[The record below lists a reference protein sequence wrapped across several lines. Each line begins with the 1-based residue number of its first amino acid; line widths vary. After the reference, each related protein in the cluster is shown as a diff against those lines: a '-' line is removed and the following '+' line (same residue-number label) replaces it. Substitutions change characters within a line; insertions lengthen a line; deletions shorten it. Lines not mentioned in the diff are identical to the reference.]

1 MAPRVDLVQ
10 SDTDLPHRTS
20 VVVIGGG
27 IAGIA
32 TALFLAQ
39 KGIPVVVCEKGQV
52 AAEQS
57 SRNWGWTRVM
67 GRDEREIPLGMESLR
82 IWRGMDKLVEA
93 QTGFT
98 QCGIAY
104 LCETDRA
111 VAGYEAWLEKA
122 RPYQVDSRMIGADE
136 IAVLFP
142 TLAAPVKGALYT
154 PGVGSSADQERQ
166 RRSMLKPSARAC
178 AKSLRPRSLASAAHW
193 PLPASTPQIGGSW
206 KPFKLSGQLPPA

>member
-10 SDTDLPHRTS
+10 TDAELPHRTG

-27 IAGIA
+27 IAGIS

-52 AAEQS
+52 GAEQS

-82 IWRGMDKLVEA
+82 IWRGMDRLVEA
-93 QTGFT
+93 HTGFT

-104 LCETDRA
+104 MCETDQA
-111 VAGYEAWLEKA
+111 VASNEAWLERA
-122 RPYQVDSRMIGADE
+122 RPYQVDSRMIGAE
-136 IAVLFP
+136 EVAPCFP
-142 TLAAPVKGALYT
+142 P
-154 PGVGSSADQERQ
+154 
-166 RRSMLKPSARAC
+166 
-178 AKSLRPRSLASAAHW
+178 W
-193 PLPASTPQIGGSW
+193 PLR
-206 KPFKLSGQLPPA
+206 